1 MRRLKTVQHG
11 SVFITSRHCGVNSD
25 IIDYS
30 LRATKEVLLRDEP
43 APVAGFNRVKLQTG
57 SNRNDLRALS
67 QILMDLD
74 LVVKLFFVFI
84 VCVFAN

>member
-1 MRRLKTVQHG
+1 MWRLKTVHHG
-11 SVFITSRHCGVNSD
+11 SVFITSRQCGVNSD

-57 SNRNDLRALS
+57 SKRDDFQALS
-67 QILMDLD
+67 QILMDVD
-74 LVVKLFFVFI
+74 LVVRLFFVF
-84 VCVFAN
+84 VAYVFAN